1 MNSIISSQAFD
12 IIALAPAGWAHP
24 GVAVAAARAGGI
36 GLLDLEFCTDEARAL
51 ANFRRLLAA
60 TDGRVGIQSGIAH
73 LSLVDQLV
81 ALAGERPLT
90 LVIAPRGG
98 SLSGIEALRRGSQ
111 HRLLIEISSAN
122 ELESLSFTPDG
133 IVAKGH
139 ESPGWVG
146 EDSSYIL
153 VQKLLRK
160 TQLPIYVRGGVGI
173 NTAAGC
179 RAAGAAGV
187 VLDDQLL
194 LMDDSALS
202 ETTKTEL
209 ARLVGAETRL
219 FGELL
224 DMPCR
229 VYAKPAAAALKQAD
243 ADNRAAE
250 AGTMALDVWRSTTNA
265 RVGWEENSLMPV
277 GQGIGAGAIYR
288 ERYHRVGKL
297 VQALR
302 KISFDQ
308 MRQAAELGHLA
319 EDAPLAKSQNT
330 RYPLAQG
337 PMTRVSDSPA
347 FAAAVTENGALP
359 FLALALMRGDQV
371 LEMLQET
378 ARLAGDKVW
387 GVGML
392 GFIPQALRDEQCEA
406 IWKCKPPYALIAGG
420 RPDQAAAFEQ
430 RGIKTYIHAPAPA
443 LLKMYL
449 EQGARRFVFEGRECG
464 GHIGPIT
471 SFPLWE
477 QMIEVLL
484 AHVKPGTE
492 SEVHLMFAG
501 GISDARSGAML
512 SALTAPLAARGMKV
526 GALMGTAYLFTHEIV
541 SSGAI
546 VQGFQDQAVAC
557 ARTVNLETGPG
568 HATRCANTQF
578 AVDFFKARRD
588 LMGGQHSADEIR
600 DTLEDL
606 NMGRLRIASKGKNRD
621 ESGKVIDIAPDQQ
634 LTDGMYMIGQVA
646 TLTDEPMSV
655 AELHARV
662 CSESQELLANFDD
675 EVHAKIEKAAPSDI
689 AIVGIGVLLP
699 KAPDVE
705 SYWDNV
711 LGKVSAITEVPR
723 ERWDWRMY
731 FDADKNARDKI
742 YSKWGGFLDEVMFDP
757 TRYGIPPN
765 SMRSIDP
772 MQLLTLETVNRA
784 IEDAGLTDFDREH
797 TSVILGASGG
807 AGDLG
812 LQYGVRSELPRF
824 ISDMND
830 GAFERLPEWTNE
842 SFAGVLLNV
851 TAGRVTNRM
860 DFGGLNFT
868 VDAACA
874 SSLAA
879 LSMAVNE
886 LESGRSN
893 VAIAGGVDTVQSPYG
908 FMCFSKTGALSP
920 NGVSRAF
927 DKKADGIVISEGVS
941 MVVLKRLADAEAA
954 GDRIYAVIK
963 AVAGSS
969 DGKALGMTAPRP
981 DGQIRALNRAYGKAG
996 FTPAT
1001 LGMIEAHGTGT
1012 AVGDKA
1018 EAETITR
1025 ALKSYGADPKSVALG
1040 SVKTILGHTK
1050 ASAGMAGLIKLA
1062 MSLYH
1067 RVQPAHANVDDPLET
1082 IADPTSAAFI
1092 LKQPRPWLANPDG
1105 TPRRGGVSAFGFG
1118 GTNFHAVVEEYRDGM
1133 ANAEINGSRNWTQE
1147 LVVFRAAD
1155 AAALRTD
1162 VERALNIAKQPKS
1175 RLKLAVFARS
1185 LAKEADRRR
1194 GAKASLALAARSF
1207 AALATD
1213 LEAVLAHLSAPTK
1226 PLAPHIKLALD
1237 RPTTAPQIAFVFPG
1251 QGAQYVDMGA
1261 EAAMF
1266 IEELRSAIERADAT
1280 LSSELPERLSRRIWP
1295 ESAFNTDAETTQ
1307 LKRLTDTRFAQ
1318 PAIGALEV
1326 GYLNLARRLGLKAVA
1341 TAGHSYGE
1349 FAALHAAGV
1358 IDEASFLK
1366 LSAIRGRVMAEA
1378 ASSGIPGG
1386 MAAVQAARDVVL
1398 AKIAPFTGVVVANH
1412 NAPEQTVISG
1422 PAEQIDKAIA
1432 AISGAGL
1439 RVTKLPVSGAF
1450 HTELMASAKGPLSA
1464 AIASTEFSEPTLAVY
1479 SNGSGAKY
1487 PAGAE
1492 AMRAQLDAHLLS
1504 SVEFVS
1510 EVQALYADGVRLF
1523 LELGPKSIC
1532 SNMISATLAGRDA
1545 RSVSLDGQGGGLR
1558 GLLSGLADLLAL
1570 GVDFEVSRLF
1580 DGRTVE
1586 ALSLAQ
1592 LAERAQPSKI
1602 PATAWY
1608 ISGGYVRPHND
1619 PILRTGQ
1626 QPPMTVEKAAEVKA
1640 AVVQKILDSAP
1651 KPEPTIVHVP
1661 APAAAAP
1668 MQAYARQP
1676 MAPAAMA
1683 MPTAQGGEAL
1693 MAYHETMRQF
1703 LSLQERVI
1711 SQFLGGAPAAQPA
1724 PMPAYVAPVPVAA
1737 PVVAAPIVAPAP
1749 VVAAAPIA
1757 VAPVVVAA
1765 APVAVAQGLDA
1776 AALSAMLLR
1785 IVADR
1790 TGYPEDML
1798 ALDADLEAELGIDSI
1813 KRVEIAG
1820 SLQKSL
1826 PAELGAAMQAQM
1838 ERYTRA
1844 KTLNAILQPLVEIA
1858 ATMTPTAAVATATVS
1873 TTTTT
1878 TTTTVATVAVAAP
1891 AIEIQRLLLKLVA
1904 DRTGYPEDMLSLDA
1918 DLEADLGID
1927 SIKRVEIVGAFQKA
1941 LPASIS
1947 EALQSQMEKL
1957 TRAKTLRTI
1966 VDVVQPLVSAGV
1978 AAAPAVAA
1986 AAATSAAITA
1996 TVAAMPAIDYRAT
2009 LLEIVAD
2016 RTGYP
2021 AEMLAFD
2028 ADLEADLGIDSIK
2041 RVEIVGALQKKL
2053 PADTATA
2060 MQSTMESFTRAKTLA
2075 AILDNLAKLGGA
2087 AAAPTAITASV
2098 TVAPVAVAAPVV
2110 AVDYRSVLL
2119 EIVADRTGYPA
2130 EMLALDADLEADLG
2144 IDSIKR
2150 VEIVGAL
2157 QKKLPESLATAMQA
2171 SMESYTRAKTLAA
2184 ILDQLGSAQAPVATA
2199 VATATVVAAPV
2210 AAAPIVVGEVPR
2222 YVIRPRPA
2230 PLTSK
2235 RVTMSGAVIVAG
2247 GRDEIVQPLLAHL
2260 QKAGVTPL
2268 RIDAIDAASIEAGIA
2283 AAQAQHGKVAGVIHL
2298 HGLSEEEPQSLL
2310 AWQQLGERSVLSL
2323 FRMLKPF
2330 GTSLGGMR
2338 VIAASRLGGTF
2349 GRDAVGPGT
2358 PLAGG
2363 LNGMLNCVRDEYPSA
2378 MLRAVDF
2385 NGQSD
2390 ESIASHLCDE
2400 LFADDRAPEAGHTGD
2415 ARYSVTT
2422 VEEALADTPFAPH
2435 LQPSPEWVVV
2445 ATGGAR
2451 GITAELLEE
2460 MAVPGISFVL
2470 LGRTPEPA
2478 PETAETAIAADVS
2491 TLKKVLL
2498 AQARARGETP
2508 KPVDIERATQ
2518 KVLTER
2524 EIRGNLDRL
2533 RARGANVGY
2542 FSCDVRDEAAFGGV
2556 IDGIYQHYG
2565 RIDAVLHGAGVIED
2579 KKIADKTDESF
2590 ARVFNTKL
2598 DSSYILSKKL
2608 RPESLKLLVFFT
2620 SVAGR
2625 YGNKGQI
2632 DYASANEACNRLAWT
2647 LSRRWPETRVIAANW
2662 GPWDAGMA
2670 SEGVKRQFRE
2680 RGIEPI
2686 PVDGGRRYFLREL
2699 ACGPKHEVEIVIGR
2713 GPWQSI
2719 EASDAPEAVAAVSS
2733 LYPLVRGPL
2742 RMGAGGALVLT
2753 HRFGLDSDPY
2763 LGDHVIDGRPVLP
2776 AAAATEW
2783 VAQMVGQGWPGWQV
2797 AEVQDLRTLAGVV
2810 LEPGATRE
2818 IEIRAKATSH
2828 SGPGEQTVTVDI
2840 ADPSRKAP
2848 LYRASVRLVERLEA
2862 PNVDVPPPI
2871 SGQRMDALQT
2881 YERML
2886 FHTGR
2891 FRLLTDITAVAPEG
2905 VDAMVSVSNL
2915 KDWIGVSGDWLFDPG
2930 LIDVAAQLA
2939 WIWGRVHRQQSALP
2953 SRFGSVLR
2961 VPNLPAPTGPLTLR
2975 FRIKPAAHE
2984 QAVCYDATFTDS
2996 EGRLRLAMLDAESTL
3011 SAALNRIGTENAQ

>member
-1 MNSIISSQAFD
+1 MKSIISSQAFE

-24 GVAVAAARAGGI
+24 GVAVAAARAGGL

-60 TDGRVGIQSGIAH
+60 TDGRIGIQAGLVH
-73 LSLVDQLV
+73 LPLVDRLV
-81 ALAGERPLT
+81 TLAGERPLT

-98 SLSGIEALRRGSQ
+98 SLSGIDALRRGGQ

-122 ELESLSFTPDG
+122 DLESLSFTPDG
-133 IVAKGH
+133 LVAKGH

-229 VYAKPAAAALKQAD
+229 VYARPAAAALKQAD

-250 AGTMALDVWRSTTNA
+250 AGTMALDVWRSTTDA

-288 ERYHRVGKL
+288 QRYQRVGKL

-319 EDAPLAKSQNT
+319 EDAPLAKSQGT

-484 AHVKPGTE
+484 ANVKPGSE

-512 SALTAPLAARGMKV
+512 AALTAPLAARGMKV

-578 AVDFFKARRD
+578 ALDFFKARRD

-621 ESGKVIDIAPDQQ
+621 ESGKVVDIAPDQQ

-675 EVHAKIEKAAPSDI
+675 AVSAKVEKAAPSDI

-723 ERWDWRMY
+723 ERWDWRLY
-731 FDADKNARDKI
+731 FDADRNARDKI

-765 SMRSIDP
+765 SMKSIDP

-824 ISDMND
+824 VSDMND

-920 NGVSRAF
+920 NGISKAF

-1050 ASAGMAGLIKLA
+1050 ASAGMAGLIKLSMA
-1062 MSLYH
+1062 LYH

-1092 LKQPRPWLANPDG
+1092 LKQPRAWLANPDG

-1133 ANAEINGSRNWTQE
+1133 ANVEINGSRNWTQE

-1155 AAALRTD
+1155 AASLRTD
-1162 VERALNIAKQPKS
+1162 VERVLALAQQPKS
-1175 RLKLAVFARS
+1175 RLKLAVLARS

-1194 GAKASLALAARSF
+1194 GAKVSLALAARSM
-1207 AALATD
+1207 AALAID

-1266 IEELRSAIERADAT
+1266 VDELRSAIERADAT
-1280 LSSELPERLSRRIWP
+1280 LSGELPERLSRRIWP
-1295 ESAFNTDAETTQ
+1295 ESAFNADTETAQ

-1326 GYLNLARRLGLKAVA
+1326 GYLNLARRLGLNAVA

-1378 ASSGIPGG
+1378 ASSGIAGG

-1398 AKIAPFTGVVVANH
+1398 TRIAPFAGVVVANH

-1510 EVQALYADGVRLF
+1510 EVQSLYADGVRLF

-1558 GLLSGLADLLAL
+1558 GLLSGLADLIAL

-1580 DGRTVE
+1580 EGRTVE
-1586 ALSLAQ
+1586 ALSQAQ
-1592 LAERAQPSKI
+1592 LAERAQPLKI

-1626 QPPMTVEKAAEVKA
+1626 QPPMTLEKAAEVKA
-1640 AVVQKILDSAP
+1640 AVVQKILDAAP

-1661 APAAAAP
+1661 APAAATP
-1668 MQAYARQP
+1668 MQTYAPQ
-1676 MAPAAMA
+1676 ATAMA
-1683 MPTAQGGEAL
+1683 MPSAQGGEAL

-1711 SQFLGGAPAAQPA
+1711 SQFLGGSPAAPAVAA
-1724 PMPAYVAPVPVAA
+1724 PMPAYVPPMQAAPVAA
-1737 PVVAAPIVAPAP
+1737 VAPTPAP
-1749 VVAAAPIA
+1749 VVAPVAAPIA
-1757 VAPVVVAA
+1757 AAVSVAAPTPVAAA
-1765 APVAVAQGLDA
+1765 APVASGLDA

-1858 ATMTPTAAVATATVS
+1858 ATMKPAAAAIAVAS
-1873 TTTTT
+1873 TPAAS
-1878 TTTTVATVAVAAP
+1878 VAVAVAAP
-1891 AIEIQRLLLKLVA
+1891 AIEVTPLLLKLVA

-1966 VDVVQPLVSAGV
+1966 VDVVQPLVGAS
-1978 AAAPAVAA
+1978 AAPAAVAA
-1986 AAATSAAITA
+1986 ATTAAVA
-1996 TVAAMPAIDYRAT
+1996 VAAAPAIDYRAT
-2009 LLEIVAD
+2009 
-2016 RTGYP
+2016 
-2021 AEMLAFD
+2021 
-2028 ADLEADLGIDSIK
+2028 
-2041 RVEIVGALQKKL
+2041 
-2053 PADTATA
+2053 
-2060 MQSTMESFTRAKTLA
+2060 
-2075 AILDNLAKLGGA
+2075 
-2087 AAAPTAITASV
+2087 
-2098 TVAPVAVAAPVV
+2098 
-2110 AVDYRSVLL
+2110 LL

-2157 QKKLPESLATAMQA
+2157 QKKLPADTAAAMQ
-2171 SMESYTRAKTLAA
+2171 STMESFTRAKTLAA
-2184 ILDQLGSAQAPVATA
+2184 ILDNLAKLG
-2199 VATATVVAAPV
+2199 
-2210 AAAPIVVGEVPR
+2210 
-2222 YVIRPRPA
+2222 
-2230 PLTSK
+2230 
-2235 RVTMSGAVIVAG
+2235 
-2247 GRDEIVQPLLAHL
+2247 
-2260 QKAGVTPL
+2260 
-2268 RIDAIDAASIEAGIA
+2268 
-2283 AAQAQHGKVAGVIHL
+2283 
-2298 HGLSEEEPQSLL
+2298 
-2310 AWQQLGERSVLSL
+2310 
-2323 FRMLKPF
+2323 
-2330 GTSLGGMR
+2330 
-2338 VIAASRLGGTF
+2338 
-2349 GRDAVGPGT
+2349 
-2358 PLAGG
+2358 
-2363 LNGMLNCVRDEYPSA
+2363 
-2378 MLRAVDF
+2378 
-2385 NGQSD
+2385 
-2390 ESIASHLCDE
+2390 
-2400 LFADDRAPEAGHTGD
+2400 GD
-2415 ARYSVTT
+2415 ARGTGCGRSQRRRRAGRGRSAGCRRRLSQPAARHRRRSHRLSGRNAGAGCGPRSRPRHRLDQARRNRRRTA
-2422 VEEALADTPFAPH
+2422 EEA
-2435 LQPSPEWVVV
+2435 
-2445 ATGGAR
+2445 
-2451 GITAELLEE
+2451 
-2460 MAVPGISFVL
+2460 
-2470 LGRTPEPA
+2470 
-2478 PETAETAIAADVS
+2478 
-2491 TLKKVLL
+2491 
-2498 AQARARGETP
+2498 
-2508 KPVDIERATQ
+2508 
-2518 KVLTER
+2518 
-2524 EIRGNLDRL
+2524 
-2533 RARGANVGY
+2533 
-2542 FSCDVRDEAAFGGV
+2542 
-2556 IDGIYQHYG
+2556 
-2565 RIDAVLHGAGVIED
+2565 AG
-2579 KKIADKTDESF
+2579 
-2590 ARVFNTKL
+2590 
-2598 DSSYILSKKL
+2598 
-2608 RPESLKLLVFFT
+2608 
-2620 SVAGR
+2620 VAGR
-2625 YGNKGQI
+2625 G
-2632 DYASANEACNRLAWT
+2632 
-2647 LSRRWPETRVIAANW
+2647 
-2662 GPWDAGMA
+2662 DAG
-2670 SEGVKRQFRE
+2670 
-2680 RGIEPI
+2680 
-2686 PVDGGRRYFLREL
+2686 VDGKLYARQDPGRDSGSARRCANADGRR
-2699 ACGPKHEVEIVIGR
+2699 C
-2713 GPWQSI
+2713 
-2719 EASDAPEAVAAVSS
+2719 
-2733 LYPLVRGPL
+2733 
-2742 RMGAGGALVLT
+2742 GAGGC
-2753 HRFGLDSDPY
+2753 RG
-2763 LGDHVIDGRPVLP
+2763 GGRC
-2776 AAAATEW
+2776 
-2783 VAQMVGQGWPGWQV
+2783 
-2797 AEVQDLRTLAGVV
+2797 R
-2810 LEPGATRE
+2810 RN
-2818 IEIRAKATSH
+2818 R
-2828 SGPGEQTVTVDI
+2828 
-2840 ADPSRKAP
+2840 R
-2848 LYRASVRLVERLEA
+2848 
-2862 PNVDVPPPI
+2862 
-2871 SGQRMDALQT
+2871 
-2881 YERML
+2881 
-2886 FHTGR
+2886 
-2891 FRLLTDITAVAPEG
+2891 
-2905 VDAMVSVSNL
+2905 
-2915 KDWIGVSGDWLFDPG
+2915 
-2930 LIDVAAQLA
+2930 
-2939 WIWGRVHRQQSALP
+2939 
-2953 SRFGSVLR
+2953 
-2961 VPNLPAPTGPLTLR
+2961 
-2975 FRIKPAAHE
+2975 
-2984 QAVCYDATFTDS
+2984 
-2996 EGRLRLAMLDAESTL
+2996 
-3011 SAALNRIGTENAQ
+3011 RIGTAGHQRGASLRDPSACCAADEQARDHVRRGDRRRRS

>member
-1 MNSIISSQAFD
+1 MNSIISSQAFE

-24 GVAVAAARAGGI
+24 GVAVAAARAGGV

-51 ANFRRLLAA
+51 ANFRRLLAT
-60 TDGRVGIQSGIAH
+60 TDGRVGVQATAVHLPLLEQLIGI
-73 LSLVDQLV
+73 
-81 ALAGERPLT
+81 AGERPLT
-90 LVIAPRGG
+90 LVLAQRGG
-98 SLSGIEALRRGSQ
+98 SLSGAESLCRGGQ
-111 HRLLIEISSAN
+111 NRLLIEVTATDDLDN
-122 ELESLSFTPDG
+122 LSLTPDG
-133 IVAKGH
+133 IIAKGH

-160 TQLPIYVRGGVGI
+160 TRLPIYVRGGVGI

-179 RAAGAAGV
+179 RAAGVAGV

-194 LMDDSALS
+194 LMDGSALS
-202 ETTKTEL
+202 DTTKTEL

-224 DMPCR
+224 GSCCR
-229 VYAKPAAAALKQAD
+229 VYAKPAAVALKQAD

-250 AGTMALDVWRSTTNA
+250 AGTMSLEVWRSAMNA
-265 RVGWEENSLMPV
+265 CVGWEDNSLMPV

-288 ERYHRVGKL
+288 ERYRRVGKL

-302 KISFDQ
+302 KISFEQ

-319 EDAPLAKSQNT
+319 EGSPLAASQNT

-347 FAAAVTENGALP
+347 FAASVTENGALP

-484 AHVKPGTE
+484 AVVTPGTE
-492 SEVHLMFAG
+492 SDVHLLFAG

-512 SALTAPLAARGMKV
+512 AALTAPLAARGMKV

-546 VQGFQDQAVAC
+546 VQGFQDQAVLC

-568 HATRCANTQF
+568 HATRCADTKF
-578 AVDFFKARRD
+578 AHDFFDARRS
-588 LMGGQHSADEIR
+588 LMRENRSADEIR

-606 NMGRLRIASKGKNRD
+606 NLGRLRIASKGKNRD
-621 ESGKVIDIAPDQQ
+621 ESGKIVDIAAEQQ
-634 LTDGMYMIGQVA
+634 LSDGMYMIGQVA
-646 TLTDEPMSV
+646 TLTDATMSV
-655 AELHARV
+655 ADLHSRV
-662 CSESQELLANFDD
+662 CSDSQELLANFDN
-675 EVHAKIEKAAPSDI
+675 VVQAKVEKAAPSDI

-699 KAPDVE
+699 KAPDLE

-723 ERWDWRMY
+723 ERWDWRLY
-731 FDADKNARDKI
+731 YDADRTARDKI

-757 TRYGIPPN
+757 TRFGIPPN
-765 SMRSIDP
+765 SMKAIDP

-784 IEDAGLTDFDREH
+784 VEDAGLTDFDREH
-797 TSVILGASGG
+797 TSIILGASGG

-824 ISDMND
+824 VSDMND

-851 TAGRVTNRM
+851 TAGRVANRL

-886 LESGRSN
+886 LETGRSN

-920 NGVSRAF
+920 NGVSKAF

-1025 ALKSYGADPKSVALG
+1025 ALKSYGAEPNSVALG

-1067 RVQPAHANVDDPLET
+1067 RVQPAHANVDDPLDAIT
-1082 IADPTSAAFI
+1082 DPTSAAFI
-1092 LKQPRPWLANPDG
+1092 LKQPRPWLASPDG

-1133 ANAEINGSRNWTQE
+1133 SNPEINGSRNWTQE
-1147 LVVFRAAD
+1147 LCVFRAAD

-1162 VERALNIAKQPKS
+1162 VERVLAMMQQKG
-1175 RLKLAVFARS
+1175 RLKLAVLARG
-1185 LAKEADRRR
+1185 LAREADRRR
-1194 GAKASLALAARSF
+1194 GAKVCLALAARSM
-1207 AALATD
+1207 AALTTD
-1213 LEAVLAHLSAPTK
+1213 LEAVLAHLATPSK
-1226 PLAPHIKLALD
+1226 PLAPNIKLALD
-1237 RPTTAPQIAFVFPG
+1237 RPNTAPQIAFVFPG
-1251 QGAQYVDMGA
+1251 QGSQYVDMGS

-1266 IEELRSAIERADAT
+1266 VDEMRSAIERADAT

-1295 ESAFNTDAETTQ
+1295 ESAFNAETEAAQ
-1307 LKRLTDTRFAQ
+1307 QMRLTDTRYAQ

-1341 TAGHSYGE
+1341 AAGHSYGE

-1366 LSAIRGRVMAEA
+1366 LSAVRGRVMAEA
-1378 ASSGIPGG
+1378 ASSGTPGG
-1386 MAAVQAARDVVL
+1386 MAAVQAARDLVL
-1398 AKIAPFTGVVVANH
+1398 SKISPFAGVVVANH

-1422 PAEQIDKAIA
+1422 PAAQIEKAVE
-1432 AISGAGL
+1432 AISSAGL
-1439 RVTKLPVSGAF
+1439 RVTRLPVSGAF
-1450 HTELMASAKGPLSA
+1450 HTELMAAAKGPLSA
-1464 AIASTEFSEPTLAVY
+1464 AIASTVFAEPTLAVY

-1487 PAGAE
+1487 PAGLD

-1504 SVEFVS
+1504 SVEFVT
-1510 EVQALYADGVRLF
+1510 EVQNLYADGVRLF

-1532 SNMISATLAGRDA
+1532 SNMIAATLAGRDA

-1592 LAERAQPSKI
+1592 LAERAQPAKI

-1608 ISGGYVRPHND
+1608 ISGGYVRPHAD

-1626 QPPMTVEKAAEVKA
+1626 MPPMTLEKTIEVKQ
-1640 AVVQKILDSAP
+1640 AVVQKILDAAP
-1651 KPEPTIVHVP
+1651 KPAPNIVHVP
-1661 APAAAAP
+1661 APVAAQPAA
-1668 MQAYARQP
+1668 YVSQP
-1676 MAPAAMA
+1676 MAMPAAHS
-1683 MPTAQGGEAL
+1683 GEAL

-1711 SQFLGGAPAAQPA
+1711 SQFLGAPGQAVPQAVPAPAYLPQ
-1724 PMPAYVAPVPVAA
+1724 MPTPVVAVAPVAAAPAVVAAPPVAA
-1737 PVVAAPIVAPAP
+1737 PAAS
-1749 VVAAAPIA
+1749 
-1757 VAPVVVAA
+1757 
-1765 APVAVAQGLDA
+1765 GLNA

-1826 PAELGAAMQAQM
+1826 PVELGAAMQAQM

-1844 KTLNAILQPLVEIA
+1844 KTLNAILQPLIELA
-1858 ATMTPTAAVATATVS
+1858 ASAAPVIVAAPATVVATVTAAV
-1873 TTTTT
+1873 
-1878 TTTTVATVAVAAP
+1878 P
-1891 AIEIQRLLLKLVA
+1891 AIEIQPLLLKLVA

-1947 EALQSQMEKL
+1947 EALQAQMEKL

-1966 VDVVQPLVSAGV
+1966 VDLVQPLVVVSA
-1978 AAAPAVAA
+1978 
-1986 AAATSAAITA
+1986 
-1996 TVAAMPAIDYRAT
+1996 
-2009 LLEIVAD
+2009 
-2016 RTGYP
+2016 
-2021 AEMLAFD
+2021 
-2028 ADLEADLGIDSIK
+2028 
-2041 RVEIVGALQKKL
+2041 
-2053 PADTATA
+2053 
-2060 MQSTMESFTRAKTLA
+2060 
-2075 AILDNLAKLGGA
+2075 
-2087 AAAPTAITASV
+2087 
-2098 TVAPVAVAAPVV
+2098 APVAVAASVAASTAPP
-2110 AVDYRSVLL
+2110 AVDYKTVLL

-2157 QKKLPESLATAMQA
+2157 QKKLPTETAAAMQA
-2171 SMESYTRAKTLAA
+2171 AMESYTRAKTLASILDSLSKLGGGVSAPAAGPVIVAAAPVTVAAIDYRSLLLDIVADRTGYPAEMLALDADLEADLGIDSIKRVEIVGALQKKLPEATAAAMQTAMESYTRAKTLAA
-2184 ILDQLGSAQAPVATA
+2184 ILQQLGSA
-2199 VATATVVAAPV
+2199 AAPV
-2210 AAAPIVVGEVPR
+2210 AAAPAVTTSVAAAPTVIAAPVVVSDVPR

-2235 RVTMSGAVIVAG
+2235 RVTLSGAVIVAG
-2247 GRDEIVQPLLAHL
+2247 GCDAIVLQLLANL
-2260 QKAGVTPL
+2260 QKANLKPL
-2268 RIDAIDAASIEAGIA
+2268 RIDAIDAAGIEAGIK
-2283 AAQAQHGKVAGVIHL
+2283 AAQAAHGSIKGVIHL
-2298 HGLSEEEPQSLL
+2298 HGLAEDEPETLA

-2323 FRMLKPF
+2323 FRLLKPF
-2330 GTSLGGMR
+2330 GASLADMR

-2363 LNGMLNCVRDEYPSA
+2363 INGLLNCVRDEYPSA
-2378 MLRAVDF
+2378 TLRAVDF
-2385 NGQSD
+2385 NGQTD
-2390 ESIASHLCDE
+2390 DTIASHLLDE
-2400 LFADDRAPEAGHTGD
+2400 LLADDRAPEAGHTGD
-2415 ARYSVTT
+2415 ARYSVST
-2422 VEEALADTPFAPH
+2422 VEEALADTAFAPH
-2435 LQPSPEWVVV
+2435 LQPAADWVVV

-2478 PETAETAIAADVS
+2478 PEAAETAIAAD
-2491 TLKKVLL
+2491 TAGLKKVLL

-2508 KPVDIERATQ
+2508 KPVDIERALSRL
-2518 KVLTER
+2518 LTER

-2579 KKIADKTDESF
+2579 RRIADKTDESF

-2670 SEGVKRQFRE
+2670 SEAVKRQFRE
-2680 RGIEPI
+2680 RGIDPI
-2686 PVDGGRRYFLREL
+2686 PVAGGRRYFLREL

-2713 GPWQSI
+2713 GPWQSM
-2719 EASDAPEAVAAVSS
+2719 EASDAPEAVAAGSS

-2862 PNVDVPPPI
+2862 PVIEVPPAI
-2871 SGQRMDALQT
+2871 SGQRMDPTQT

-2915 KDWIGVSGDWLFDPG
+2915 RDWIGVDGDWLFDPG

-2953 SRFGSVLR
+2953 SRFGRVLR
-2961 VPNLPAPTGPLTLR
+2961 VPALPAPSGPLTLR
-2975 FRIKPAAHE
+2975 FRIKAAAHE
-2984 QAVCYDATFTDS
+2984 QAVAYDAVFTDA
-2996 EGRLRLAMLDAESTL
+2996 EGRVRLAMLDAESTL

>member
-1 MNSIISSQAFD
+1 MNSIISSQAFE
-12 IIALAPAGWAHP
+12 IIALAPAAWAHP
-24 GVAVAAARAGGI
+24 GVAVAAARAGGL

-60 TDGRVGIQSGIAH
+60 TDGRVGIQASPAH
-73 LSLVDQLV
+73 LPLVDKLL

-98 SLSGIEALRRGSQ
+98 SQSGIEVLRRGGQ
-111 HRLLIEISSAN
+111 HRLLIELSSADD
-122 ELESLSFTPDG
+122 LATLSFTPDG

-160 TQLPIYVRGGVGI
+160 TRLPVFVRGGIGI

-202 ETTKTEL
+202 EATKTEL

-229 VYAKPAAAALKQAD
+229 VYARPAAAALKLAD

-250 AGTMALDVWRSTTNA
+250 AGTMALDVWRSTTDA
-265 RVGWEENSLMPV
+265 RVGWDENSLMPV

-288 ERYHRVGKL
+288 QRYQRVGKL

-302 KISFDQ
+302 KISFEQ

-319 EDAPLAKSQNT
+319 EDAPLAKSQGT

-484 AHVKPGTE
+484 AFVTPGTE

-512 SALTAPLAARGMKV
+512 AALTAPLAARGMKV

-578 AVDFFKARRD
+578 AHDFFKARRE

-621 ESGKVIDIAPDQQ
+621 ESGKVVDIAPEQQ

-662 CSESQELLANFDD
+662 CNESQEMLANFD
-675 EVHAKIEKAAPSDI
+675 EAVHAKVEKAAPSDI

-723 ERWDWRMY
+723 ERWDWRLY
-731 FDADKNARDKI
+731 FDADRNARDKI
-742 YSKWGGFLDEVMFDP
+742 YSKWGGFLDELMFDP

-765 SMRSIDP
+765 SMKSIDP

-824 ISDMND
+824 VSDMND

-920 NGVSRAF
+920 NGVSKAF

-941 MVVLKRLADAEAA
+941 MVVLKRLKDAEAA

-1025 ALKSYGADPKSVALG
+1025 ALKSFGAEPKSVALG

-1067 RVQPAHANVDDPLET
+1067 RVQPAHANVDDPLDA
-1082 IADPTSAAFI
+1082 IADPTSAAFV
-1092 LKQPRPWLANPDG
+1092 LKQPRAWLANPDG

-1147 LVVFRAAD
+1147 LIVFRAAD
-1155 AAALRTD
+1155 AAALRTE
-1162 VERALNIAKQPKS
+1162 VERVLALAQQPKS
-1175 RLKLAVFARS
+1175 RLKLAVLARS

-1194 GAKASLALAARSF
+1194 GAKASLALAARSM
-1207 AALATD
+1207 ASLATD
-1213 LEAVLAHLSAPTK
+1213 LEAVIAHLNAPTK

-1237 RPTTAPQIAFVFPG
+1237 RPGTAPQIAFVFPG

-1266 IEELRSAIERADAT
+1266 VDELRSAIERADAT

-1295 ESAFNTDAETTQ
+1295 ESAFNADTETAQ
-1307 LKRLTDTRFAQ
+1307 LKRLTDTRYAQ

-1326 GYLNLARRLGLKAVA
+1326 GYLNLARRLGISAVA

-1358 IDEASFLK
+1358 IDETSFLK

-1378 ASSGIPGG
+1378 ASSGIKGG

-1398 AKIAPFTGVVVANH
+1398 TRIAPFAGVVVANH

-1422 PAEQIDKAIA
+1422 PAEQIEQAVA
-1432 AISGAGL
+1432 AISAAGL
-1439 RVTKLPVSGAF
+1439 RVTRLPVSGAF

-1464 AIASTEFSEPTLAVY
+1464 AIATTEFSEPTLAVY
-1479 SNGSGAKY
+1479 SNGSGAQY
-1487 PAGAE
+1487 PAGVD

-1558 GLLSGLADLLAL
+1558 GLLSGLADLIAL
-1570 GVDFEVSRLF
+1570 GVDFEVARLF
-1580 DGRTVE
+1580 EGRTVE

-1592 LAERAQPSKI
+1592 LAERAQPAKI

-1626 QPPMTVEKAAEVKA
+1626 HPPMTLEKAVEVKA

-1651 KPEPTIVHVP
+1651 KPEPTVIHVP
-1661 APAAAAP
+1661 APAAAAAAP
-1668 MQAYARQP
+1668 MQAYAPQP
-1676 MAPAAMA
+1676 AAAMA
-1683 MPTAQGGEAL
+1683 VPSAQGGEAL

-1711 SQFLGGAPAAQPA
+1711 SQFLGGAPATAAAAA
-1724 PMPAYVAPVPVAA
+1724 PMPSYVPPMPKAA
-1737 PVVAAPIVAPAP
+1737 
-1749 VVAAAPIA
+1749 
-1757 VAPVVVAA
+1757 VVAA
-1765 APVAVAQGLDA
+1765 APVPAPVAAPIAAAAAVAVAAAPAAVAAPVAAGLDA

-1858 ATMTPTAAVATATVS
+1858 ATMTPAAAVAATIG
-1873 TTTTT
+1873 TP
-1878 TTTTVATVAVAAP
+1878 VAPPAVAIAAP
-1891 AIEIQRLLLKLVA
+1891 AIDVTPLLLKLVA

-1941 LPASIS
+1941 LPASVS

-1966 VDVVQPLVSAGV
+1966 VDVVQPLVGATTAAAAPV
-1978 AAAPAVAA
+1978 AAAAVAA
-1986 AAATSAAITA
+1986 A
-1996 TVAAMPAIDYRAT
+1996 PAIDYRAT
-2009 LLEIVAD
+2009 LLD
-2016 RTGYP
+2016 
-2021 AEMLAFD
+2021 
-2028 ADLEADLGIDSIK
+2028 
-2041 RVEIVGALQKKL
+2041 
-2053 PADTATA
+2053 
-2060 MQSTMESFTRAKTLA
+2060 
-2075 AILDNLAKLGGA
+2075 
-2087 AAAPTAITASV
+2087 
-2098 TVAPVAVAAPVV
+2098 
-2110 AVDYRSVLL
+2110 
-2119 EIVADRTGYPA
+2119 IVADRTGYPA

-2157 QKKLPESLATAMQA
+2157 QKKLPADIAAAMQATMESFTRAKTLAAILDNLAKLGGAAALPVVAAPTLAVAVAAPSVAVDYRSLLLEIVADRTGYPADMLALDADLEADLGIDSIKRVEIVGALQKKLPESLAAAMQA
-2171 SMESYTRAKTLAA
+2171 SMESYTRAKTLAV
-2184 ILDQLGSAQAPVATA
+2184 ILDQLGAAQAPMAA
-2199 VATATVVAAPV
+2199 AAAPVVAATIAAVAVAPV
-2210 AAAPIVVGEVPR
+2210 APVPAVLSEVPR
-2222 YVIRPRPA
+2222 YVIRPRAA
-2230 PLTSK
+2230 PLTAK

-2247 GRDEIVQPLLAHL
+2247 GADAIVLPLLSHL
-2260 QKAGVTPL
+2260 HKAGVTPL

-2283 AAQAQHGKVAGVIHL
+2283 EAQAAHGKVSGVIHL
-2298 HGLSEEEPQSLL
+2298 HGLAEDEPQTLL

-2330 GTSLGGMR
+2330 GAALGDMR

-2378 MLRAVDF
+2378 TLRAVDF
-2385 NGQSD
+2385 NGQTD
-2390 ESIASHLCDE
+2390 ETIASHLCDE
-2400 LFADDRAPEAGHTGD
+2400 LLADDRAPEAGHTGD
-2415 ARYSVTT
+2415 ARYSVST

-2478 PETAETAIAADVS
+2478 PESAETAIAADAS

-2579 KKIADKTDESF
+2579 RKIADKTDESF

-2608 RPESLKLLVFFT
+2608 RPDSLKLLVFFT

-2625 YGNKGQI
+2625 YGNRGQI

-2670 SEGVKRQFRE
+2670 SEAVKQQFRE

-2686 PVDGGRRYFLREL
+2686 PVAGGRRYFLREL
-2699 ACGPKHEVEIVIGR
+2699 ACGPKHEVEIVIGA
-2713 GPWQSI
+2713 GPWKTM
-2719 EASDAPEAVAAVSS
+2719 EASDAPEAAATVSQ
-2733 LYPLVRGPL
+2733 YPLVRSAL
-2742 RMGAGGALVLT
+2742 RMGAGGALVLN

-2862 PNVDVPPPI
+2862 PIVEVPAAI
-2871 SGQRMDALQT
+2871 SGTRMNALQT

-2905 VDAMVSVSNL
+2905 VDALVAVSHP

-2953 SRFGSVLR
+2953 SRFGRVLR
-2961 VPNLPAPTGPLTLR
+2961 VPSLPPPTGALSLR

-2984 QAVCYDATFTDS
+2984 QAVAYDATFTDS